1 MFSIFYISLP
11 GRAALHYPNGRAHPE
26 IGVQYD
32 LRERRRLTL
41 NAQQI
46 SISYNFMSC
55 RHLLAKSL
63 ASN

>member
-41 NAQQI
+41 TAVN
-46 SISYNFMSC
+46 
-55 RHLLAKSL
+55 
-63 ASN
+63 